1 MLGKPAVWIHSAI
14 TFIKNATV
22 NMGTSPIRASES
34 LSNRNNNSN
43 DILATLFLEINEL
56 IYDKYFAQI
65 LACNTYSIHNEW
77 DE

>member
-1 MLGKPAVWIHSAI
+1 MNKFTCSH
-14 TFIKNATV
+14 V
-22 NMGTSPIRASES
+22 NMGTSPTKASES

-43 DILATLFLEINEL
+43 DTLARLLLEINEL

-65 LACNTYSIHNEW
+65 LACNTYLVHNEW

>member
-1 MLGKPAVWIHSAI
+1 
-14 TFIKNATV
+14 
-22 NMGTSPIRASES
+22 MGTSPIGASES

>member
-1 MLGKPAVWIHSAI
+1 M
-14 TFIKNATV
+14 
-22 NMGTSPIRASES
+22 NMGTSSTRASES

-43 DILATLFLEINEL
+43 DTLARLLLEINGL